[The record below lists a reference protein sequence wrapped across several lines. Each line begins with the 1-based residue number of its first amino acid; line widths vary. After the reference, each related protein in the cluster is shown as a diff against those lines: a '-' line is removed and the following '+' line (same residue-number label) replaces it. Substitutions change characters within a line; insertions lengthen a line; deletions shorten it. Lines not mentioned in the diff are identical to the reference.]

1 MGSLP
6 AFHPEW
12 LIRFWFGT
20 PGLNRLDPHL
30 TLALLAIV
38 SILFLYVKR
47 KVSAHTQPDA
57 DEERFKHL
65 LAKQRIIEG
74 QMAELSASRDQKLIS
89 DELYEGKMAEFQ
101 KHLDRT
107 RQELRQFTL

>member
-30 TLALLAIV
+30 TLALLAFGLV
-38 SILFLYVKR
+38 LFFHVKR
-47 KVSAHTQPDA
+47 RRTAEIPPNP

-65 LAKQRIIEG
+65 FAKQRVIER
-74 QMAELSASRDQKLIS
+74 QLDELRDSHEQKQIG
-89 DELYEGKMAEFQ
+89 DELYKAKRNEFQ
-101 KHLDRT
+101 KHLERT

>member
-6 AFHPEW
+6 AYHPEW

-30 TLALLAIV
+30 TLAFLGITL
-38 SILFLYVKR
+38 ILFLYVMKKR
-47 KVSAHTQPDA
+47 TADIQPDA
-57 DEERFKHL
+57 EEERFRHL
-65 LAKQRIIEG
+65 LAKRKIIEE
-74 QMAELSASRDQKLIS
+74 QMAELSAVREQEQIS
-89 DELYEGKMAEFQ
+89 DEQYTGKMAEFQ
-101 KHLDRT
+101 KHLERT

>member
-30 TLALLAIV
+30 TLTLMAIALFV
-38 SILFLYVKR
+38 YLYVKR
-47 KVSAHTQPDA
+47 KRTADPQLDA

-65 LAKQRIIEG
+65 LAKQRIIER
-74 QMAELSASRDQKLIS
+74 QM
-89 DELYEGKMAEFQ
+89 DELKDSHEQKQIGDKIYKEKMNQYQ

>member
-30 TLALLAIV
+30 TLALLTLAL
-38 SILFLYVKR
+38 LFLYMKKR
-47 KVSAHTQPDA
+47 RTPEITPDP

-65 LAKQRIIEG
+65 LAKQRIIER
-74 QMAELSASRDQKLIS
+74 QLDELRDSHEQKQIG
-89 DELYEGKMAEFQ
+89 DELYWAKRNEFQ
-101 KHLDRT
+101 KHLERT

>member
-12 LIRFWFGT
+12 LIRFWFTT
-20 PGLNRLDPHL
+20 PGLNRLDPHI
-30 TLALLAIV
+30 TLALLAAV
-38 SILFLYVKR
+38 LILFLYVKR
-47 KVSAHTQPDA
+47 KQTAYIQPDA

-65 LAKQRIIEG
+65 LAKQRIIEK
-74 QMAELSASRDQKLIS
+74 QMDELSASREQKQIS
-89 DELYEGKMAEFQ
+89 DELYEGKMAEFR
-101 KHLDRT
+101 KHLERT